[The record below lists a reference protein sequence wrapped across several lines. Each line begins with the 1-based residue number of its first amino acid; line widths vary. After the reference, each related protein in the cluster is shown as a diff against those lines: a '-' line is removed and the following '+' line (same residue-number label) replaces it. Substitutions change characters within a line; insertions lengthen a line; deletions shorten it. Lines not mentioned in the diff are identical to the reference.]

1 VYEALSYNNSG
12 DRDGRH
18 VSVIIL
24 YDDADVSSTT
34 TAAIAMDDTSASSY
48 NSRGLVYDK
57 IGEVPRLLALLVQK
71 YKY

>member
-1 VYEALSYNNSG
+1 MYEALSYNNSG